1 MEVTPMKL
9 ENKVVLVSGASS
21 GIRNEIAKL
30 LAKEG
35 ASVVVVAK
43 RKENLE
49 NLVNQIETNGGKA
62 LAVEGDLDPEEK
74 MQKAFKAA
82 LNEFGKL
89 DIVISTAG
97 IADIIAPVADMGEG
111 VWEVDLKVDL
121 TGAI

>member
-1 MEVTPMKL
+1 MKL
-9 ENKVVLVSGASS
+9 ENKVVLVTGASS

-49 NLVNQIETNGGKA
+49 NLVKQIETKGGKA
-62 LAVEGDLDPEEK
+62 LAVEGDLNPEEK
-74 MQKAFKAA
+74 MQTAFNAA
-82 LNEFGKL
+82 INKFGKL
-89 DIVISTAG
+89 DIVINSAG

>member
-1 MEVTPMKL
+1 MKL
-9 ENKVVLVSGASS
+9 ENKVVLVTGASS

-30 LAKEG
+30 IAKEG

-49 NLVNQIETNGGKA
+49 NLVKQIETDGGKA
-62 LAVEGDLDPEEK
+62 FAVEGDFNPEEK
-74 MQKAFKAA
+74 MQNAFNAA
-82 LNEFGKL
+82 INEFGKL
-89 DIVISTAG
+89 DIVINSAG

>member
-1 MEVTPMKL
+1 MKL

-49 NLVNQIETNGGKA
+49 NLVNQIEINGGKA
-62 LAVEGDLDPEEK
+62 LAVEGDFDPEEK
-74 MQKAFKAA
+74 MQNAFKAA

>member
-1 MEVTPMKL
+1 MKL
-9 ENKVVLVSGASS
+9 ENKVVLVTGASS

-30 LAKEG
+30 IAKEG

-43 RKENLE
+43 RNENLE
-49 NLVNQIETNGGKA
+49 NLVNQIESYGGKA
-62 LAVEGDLDPEEK
+62 IAVEGDFNPKETIPSGFNT
-74 MQKAFKAA
+74 AI
-82 LNEFGKL
+82 NEFGRL
-89 DIVISTAG
+89 DIVINSAG

>member
-1 MEVTPMKL
+1 MKL
-9 ENKVVLVSGASS
+9 ENKVVLVTGASS

-30 LAKEG
+30 IAKEG

-49 NLVNQIETNGGKA
+49 NLVNQIEANGGKA
-62 LAVEGDLDPEEK
+62 IAVEGDINPDKTIPH
-74 MQKAFKAA
+74 AFNAA
-82 LNEFGKL
+82 ANNFGKL
-89 DIVISTAG
+89 DIVINSAG

-111 VWEVDLKVDL
+111 IWEVDLKVDL

>member
-1 MEVTPMKL
+1 MKL
-9 ENKVVLVSGASS
+9 ENKVVLVTGASS

-30 LAKEG
+30 IAKEG

-49 NLVNQIETNGGKA
+49 NLVNQIEANGGKA
-62 LAVEGDLDPEEK
+62 IAVEGDINPDKTIPN
-74 MQKAFKAA
+74 AFNAA
-82 LNEFGKL
+82 TNNFGKL
-89 DIVISTAG
+89 DIVINSAG

-111 VWEVDLKVDL
+111 IWEVDLKVDL